1 MTIKNLHI
9 ILIAIFISNQL
20 SAQIEKGTIRIG
32 PNISL
37 ANQSQPIDPNNSFN
51 SINLQF
57 GSTGGYYFLTNLE
70 LGVAFDL
77 LVTNVSRAGTTQ
89 SSSFGITVGPMLTY
103 MTPLQENLYL
113 PLSVGYGL
121 SRLTSSDNF
130 GDTSFGGREFSLG
143 AGIAYV
149 LQNKLGARVS
159 FGFESVRLTD
169 NNSSNNTSTAIN
181 ANRITADA
189 GFNFYF

>member
-1 MTIKNLHI
+1 MNIKNLI
-9 ILIAIFISNQL
+9 IVLIATFITNQL
-20 SAQIEKGTIRIG
+20 CAQIEKGTIRIG
-32 PNISL
+32 PRISL
-37 ANQSQPIDPNNSFN
+37 TNQSQPIDPNNSFN
-51 SINLQF
+51 SINLEF
-57 GSTGGYYFLTNLE
+57 GSSGGYYFLTNLE
-70 LGVAFDL
+70 LGAAFNL
-77 LVTNVSRAGTTQ
+77 QVSNVSRAGTTQ
-89 SSSFGITVGPMLTY
+89 SSSFGITIGPTLTY

-149 LQNKLGARVS
+149 LQNKLGARLS

-169 NNSSNNTSTAIN
+169 NNSSNNTSTAVS
-181 ANRITADA
+181 ANRITADI
-189 GFNFYF
+189 GVNFYF